1 MSLANL
7 TCTENAEDFIFFF
20 NPLFSSEV
28 RVAQPLFSLDGESL
42 ITPQSVTNHRHPTKK
57 EAEADLLATAEAEFV
72 LIMSL
77 ANQRFSAGNNLAE
90 ATKWLIGQMHDLRW
104 KFGPAVWQRL
114 IPIIQAHPS
123 AKIMQQCPF
132 TRWSFEKPRGY
143 SGDASLIDFI
153 YGHEAVADE
162 VAKST
167 PLGLNIF
174 QYTINAPGPVA
185 VRERRDI
192 LTEYVDMVA
201 AEKGPDTEILTVA
214 AGHLREA
221 EKSQALKNGGIKR
234 WVALDQDPLSI
245 GSISTQFPDTCIEP
259 IDGSVRGL
267 LAKKHNIGTFDFIYA
282 AGLYDYLTDK
292 VAIRLTQVCM
302 EMLKPGGMFL
312 YANFTDEMADDGY
325 MESYMNW
332 ELLQRSEADMWRVT
346 NASADPNTVESKVWF
361 GTNRNIIY
369 STIKKRS

>member
-1 MSLANL
+1 MAN
-7 TCTENAEDFIFFF
+7 
-20 NPLFSSEV
+20 
-28 RVAQPLFSLDGESL
+28 PLFSLDGESL
-42 ITPQSVTNHRHPTKK
+42 ITPQSVSNHRSPSDRND
-57 EAEADLLATAEAEFV
+57 EAGLLRTAEAEFAI
-72 LIMSL
+72 IMSI
-77 ANQRFSAGNNLAE
+77 ASQRFGAGNNIPNAAE
-90 ATKWLIGQMHDLRW
+90 WLIGQMHDLRW
-104 KFGPAVWQRL
+104 KSGPAVWQKL

-153 YGHEAVADE
+153 YGHSAVADE

-167 PLGLNIF
+167 PLGLEIF
-174 QYTINAPGPVA
+174 EYTKNAPGPVA

-192 LTEYVDMVA
+192 LTEYVDAMA
-201 AEKGPDTEILTVA
+201 GQIGPGTEILTIA

-221 EKSQALKNGGIKR
+221 EKSQSLKNGGIKR

-245 GSISTQFPDTCIEP
+245 GSISSQFRGTCIEP

-267 LAKKHNIGTFDFIYA
+267 LGKKHQIGTFDFIYA

-302 EMLKPGGMFL
+302 EMLRPGGVFL
-312 YANFTDEMADDGY
+312 FANFSDEMADDGY

-332 ELLQRSEADMWRVT
+332 ELLQRSEADMWRIA
-346 NASADPNTVESKVWF
+346 NASAEHGTVDTKVWF
-361 GTNRNIIY
+361 GANRNIIY
-369 STIKKRS
+369 STIAKRS